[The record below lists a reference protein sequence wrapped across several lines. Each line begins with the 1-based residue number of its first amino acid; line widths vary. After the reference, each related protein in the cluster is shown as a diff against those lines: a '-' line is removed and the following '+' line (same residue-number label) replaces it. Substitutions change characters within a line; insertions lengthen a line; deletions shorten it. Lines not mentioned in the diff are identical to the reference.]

1 MRYRQRKV
9 VDAGHRIQVYLDTNK
24 DRVGPVDEGNARGV
38 LDEVITNLEAL
49 GDEQDPTRGLRRREL
64 QEEKNAKYDLREVH
78 MRPIDTIAEVSLRDV
93 PEFDR
98 LRLPIQRLDLSQ
110 HIQWARGMAKAAEP
124 HQAVFVKHG
133 LAPDFIAKLRASAES
148 AQKSIDKR
156 WKAHT
161 SRVGATAKLQS
172 ETRRALGVFDVLD
185 SLVAPKVRS
194 DDQLSKDWE
203 LTKRVA
209 TKAAK
214 AALAEIASEEVPPG
228 AAPATP
234 TPATP
239 TPDSPVATT
248 PITPPAPAVNEPTTT
263 GKRGKEAAK

>member
-49 GDEQDPTRGLRRREL
+49 GDEQDPTRSLRRREL

-133 LAPDFIAKLRASAES
+133 LAQDFIAKLLASADG
-148 AQKSIDKR
+148 AKKAMNQR
-156 WKAHT
+156 WSAHT

-172 ETRRALGVFDVLD
+172 ETRRALGVFDVID

-203 LTKRVA
+203 LTKHVA

-214 AALAEIASEEVPPG
+214 AALAEIASEAPEKAPPG
-228 AAPATP
+228 EAPATP
-234 TPATP
+234 APVTP
-239 TPDSPVATT
+239 TPNTPAATT
-248 PITPPAPAVNEPTTT
+248 PAPAVSEPTTST
-263 GKRGKEAAK
+263 TSKRGKEAA